1 MAFRFFLLFL
11 VTTVALIIYV
21 DNELTASH
29 AQDTQDELQLDLNET
44 TALLRNNYDNF
55 ARSLDF
61 LYHSPSLHGLM
72 RSVNNEGT
80 DPIDGSSTVVLQNR
94 LSQTFEAFIENHA
107 EYFQLRII
115 DSQGYEYL
123 RVDRKNERIVRV
135 DEAELQDKKSRYYF
149 TETSQLGKD
158 ELFFSTIDLNRE
170 NGLISSPYIPTLRVA
185 KPIYSN
191 DNTFFGIIIANID
204 LSALL
209 ERIDTTVTERYD
221 LILID
226 ADGFFIAHPNDNY
239 RFSKDLRPTHT
250 FSSQYVTTDNNALLT
265 HYIRTEDEH
274 VSLGLKEKIKIAD
287 SPRGGIIDAHIMLSS
302 DIYKHELSMQ
312 RITSFG
318 ILLIVMTFV
327 TISFLFLQRNS
338 KKLSQALNV
347 ATEARVAI
355 ENARK
360 QLEKKV
366 KERTL
371 ELEIARDE
379 ALGASAIKSRF
390 ISTVSHEIRTPLNG
404 IVGAVKLLKKEPL
417 SPHQLHLL
425 TMAENSTDSLYRI
438 MSDVLDL
445 SKIEAGKLELCA
457 EIFDPETL
465 IETVTSTHSA
475 AIKEKGIE
483 LFIDTCNL
491 HFSTIQADPYRLTQ
505 VINNLLNN
513 ATKFTSEGFVS
524 LRAWGETDGKHAVI
538 HISISD
544 SGVGMSEEEQSQ
556 LFVAFSQAN
565 EHISSH
571 YGGTG
576 LGLSICREMLKIM
589 GGTIT
594 VASKKH
600 KGTTFTITLPT
611 PTWEVKPAVDVNR
624 LNGLRF
630 GVASENDK
638 QRTHLCNLISS
649 NGGVTEVV
657 KAPFE
662 WLDSAC
668 TKNLIIDGD
677 SPVFSVFIDA
687 LRNKALE
694 PKNTEGVIVFS
705 KHPLPENQVVDAITY
720 ILTPIYRSLFLSLVF
735 DERGACIINETD
747 VAQAAQR
754 RQSDLVGALTV
765 SSSLF

>member
-21 DNELTASH
+21 DNELIASH

-135 DEAELQDKKSRYYF
+135 DDAELQDKKSRYYF

-287 SPRGGIIDAHIMLSS
+287 SPRGGIIEAHIMLSS

-327 TISFLFLQRNS
+327 TI
-338 KKLSQALNV
+338 
-347 ATEARVAI
+347 
-355 ENARK
+355 
-360 QLEKKV
+360 
-366 KERTL
+366 
-371 ELEIARDE
+371 
-379 ALGASAIKSRF
+379 
-390 ISTVSHEIRTPLNG
+390 
-404 IVGAVKLLKKEPL
+404 
-417 SPHQLHLL
+417 
-425 TMAENSTDSLYRI
+425 
-438 MSDVLDL
+438 
-445 SKIEAGKLELCA
+445 
-457 EIFDPETL
+457 
-465 IETVTSTHSA
+465 
-475 AIKEKGIE
+475 
-483 LFIDTCNL
+483 
-491 HFSTIQADPYRLTQ
+491 
-505 VINNLLNN
+505 
-513 ATKFTSEGFVS
+513 
-524 LRAWGETDGKHAVI
+524 
-538 HISISD
+538 
-544 SGVGMSEEEQSQ
+544 
-556 LFVAFSQAN
+556 
-565 EHISSH
+565 
-571 YGGTG
+571 
-576 LGLSICREMLKIM
+576 
-589 GGTIT
+589 
-594 VASKKH
+594 
-600 KGTTFTITLPT
+600 
-611 PTWEVKPAVDVNR
+611 
-624 LNGLRF
+624 F
-630 GVASENDK
+630 GYSYPD
-638 QRTHLCNLISS
+638 R
-649 NGGVTEVV
+649 
-657 KAPFE
+657 
-662 WLDSAC
+662 
-668 TKNLIIDGD
+668 
-677 SPVFSVFIDA
+677 
-687 LRNKALE
+687 
-694 PKNTEGVIVFS
+694 
-705 KHPLPENQVVDAITY
+705 
-720 ILTPIYRSLFLSLVF
+720 
-735 DERGACIINETD
+735 
-747 VAQAAQR
+747 
-754 RQSDLVGALTV
+754 
-765 SSSLF
+765 